1 MLKKLTLA
9 TAAASAVTAS
19 SFAVAETLSSPVGDF
34 DVSMNVGLTSD
45 YIFRGISQTQGNGA
59 IQGLYA
65 GIPEISVSP
74 APVPPRAHPGR

>member
-45 YIFRGISQTQGNGA
+45 YIFRGISQT
-59 IQGLYA
+59 
-65 GIPEISVSP
+65 
-74 APVPPRAHPGR
+74 